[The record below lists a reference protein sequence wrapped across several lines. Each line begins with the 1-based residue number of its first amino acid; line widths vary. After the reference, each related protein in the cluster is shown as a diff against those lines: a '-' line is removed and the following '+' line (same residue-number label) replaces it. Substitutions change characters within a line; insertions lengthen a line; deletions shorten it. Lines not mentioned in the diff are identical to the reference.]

1 MHTIFFILT
10 ISKQEKMVEILYN
23 VIKQILRFFYHT
35 FFILLQE
42 IINIQQNI
50 YNINIFYWRL
60 RLGEKKQDK
69 VSLSFSKDKEV
80 EQKLYKW
87 VLRKGEIVGVS
98 SIIKQILYE
107 KMLEEEG

>member
-1 MHTIFFILT
+1 MA
-10 ISKQEKMVEILYN
+10 
-23 VIKQILRFFYHT
+23 
-35 FFILLQE
+35 
-42 IINIQQNI
+42 
-50 YNINIFYWRL
+50 
-60 RLGEKKQDK
+60 EKKQDT

-98 SIIKQILYE
+98 SIVKQILYE